1 MLLGEGQY
9 TTWLNLVS
17 GGDCHTGYFLLSLFL
32 DHPSLEPRH
41 FVDEKV
47 VNENHKD
54 FMFLECILFITEVRN
69 ARFVPQGHSL
79 DIRYLALAVVFS
91 FSFACL
97 FALVELCR

>member
-1 MLLGEGQY
+1 MQVTSCCLL
-9 TTWLNLVS
+9 
-17 GGDCHTGYFLLSLFL
+17 LFL
-32 DHPSLEPRH
+32 DNPSLEPRH

-69 ARFVPQGHSL
+69 GRFVPQGHSL

-91 FSFACL
+91 SSFACL
-97 FALVELCR
+97 FALMEQCR